1 MKSLGLG
8 SVIDGLNEKVN
19 AGGTYPMHPE
29 LKTNPINQIVLNL
42 SYQQQI
48 AGVAMARNTEMKGEP
63 MGTSSEVHSS
73 RFKALGALTFPLR
86 GEAILLVEEEYSI
99 RVEIRKEKTNAF

>member
-1 MKSLGLG
+1 
-8 SVIDGLNEKVN
+8 
-19 AGGTYPMHPE
+19 MHPE

-73 RFKALGALTFPLR
+73 RFKA
-86 GEAILLVEEEYSI
+86 
-99 RVEIRKEKTNAF
+99 